1 MGGPTAHP
9 TGVTLASGDPPS
21 SLNAP
26 EGSFGRHLLREVAPT
41 LVLLEGREWY
51 RSLAGSVSAV
61 RLSEPGSG
69 TQSAL
74 LLRIRSSEEVI
85 CLAAGKVVESMD
97 LPLGSP
103 CRGGER
109 EREEAVE
116 REEAGERQLQWRRV
130 RLRVRQLGWQKPG
143 VW

>member
-9 TGVTLASGDPPS
+9 TGVTLALGDPPS

-26 EGSFGRHLLREVAPT
+26 EGSFGCHLLQEVAPR
-41 LVLLEGREWY
+41 LVLLEGREQY
-51 RSLAGSVSAV
+51 RSLAGTVSAV
-61 RLSEPGSG
+61 GLSEPGIG

-74 LLRIRSSEEVI
+74 FRRIRSSKEVAY
-85 CLAAGKVVESMD
+85 LAASEVAESMD

-103 CRGGER
+103 SRSGEQ

-116 REEAGERQLQWRRV
+116 R
-130 RLRVRQLGWQKPG
+130 
-143 VW
+143 

>member
-1 MGGPTAHP
+1 MPSRVSWPVMGGPTAHP

-26 EGSFGRHLLREVAPT
+26 EGSFGRHPPLEAAPR
-41 LVLLEGREWY
+41 LVLLEGCEWY
-51 RSLAGSVSAV
+51 HSLAGAVSAV
-61 RLSEPGSG
+61 GLSEPGIG
-69 TQSAL
+69 TQIAL
-74 LLRIRSSEEVI
+74 LRRIRSSEEVG

-103 CRGGER
+103 GRSGER

-116 REEAGERQLQWRRV
+116 R
-130 RLRVRQLGWQKPG
+130 
-143 VW
+143 